1 MKQFSRPSLRKW
13 WRGQTLS
20 KETSMVNVLLLV
32 SQTYAKV
39 TFQVIIGMRE
49 FRSTLP
55 FLLHRSNLF
64 MIPRTLTI
72 GDYILTPEICVER
85 KSLLNLILSFN
96 SGRLS
101 ICSSS
106 SHRAFSV
113 ESFSLPG
120 YTQCEL
126 ISQHHKHSILLIEF
140 EEDKAFTL
148 DIRPAP

>member
-20 KETSMVNVLLLV
+20 EATSMVNVLLLV

-49 FRSTLP
+49 FRSTLR

-64 MIPRTLTI
+64 MIPGTLTI
-72 GDYILTPEICVER
+72 VDYILTPEICVER

-96 SGRLS
+96 SGRLYVFLQVIELFLLNPFPFLGIRS
-101 ICSSS
+101 ASLYPSTTSSQSFSSS
-106 SHRAFSV
+106 SRKIKRSR
-113 ESFSLPG
+113 
-120 YTQCEL
+120 L
-126 ISQHHKHSILLIEF
+126 I
-140 EEDKAFTL
+140 
-148 DIRPAP
+148 